1 MTMKSLAPADQEIA
15 DKALHWQVLSL
26 PAGLRAAVLKGMAD
40 RSEIALPD
48 FHEPGYTLSFIN
60 YKGDVRIRSAAKEQP
75 ASPGL
80 ALMSLAGRPMV
91 FRTGSAV
98 PFAALVLFIPHGWS
112 SLFLGNNAQFR
123 KIEQLLE
130 EESNIITC
138 RLGRRQLSLL
148 SSSLSVGEG
157 KGMPSSLNPGGGK
170 VTSTSLSP
178 GGGKV
183 TPTSPNPGGGK
194 TLSSNLSPGRGEG
207 LLNMQNSALALLE
220 YFLCNRH
227 RSLLGVSP
235 VSDIENEDDLSL
247 IREVESYISEYYCS
261 DTFTVDSILKKT
273 YTSYHRLNFLFKSIH
288 GMTISEYIRN
298 KRIEKS
304 KEMIADNVKSISQ
317 IAYEIGYSSISNYI
331 LAFKKVYQITPG
343 KYKKQMDSMA

>member
-1 MTMKSLAPADQEIA
+1 MTMKFQDPDQEIA
-15 DKALHWQVLSL
+15 AKALQWQVLSL
-26 PAGLRAAVLKGMAD
+26 PVGLKAAILKGQAD
-40 RSEIALPD
+40 RMDLPLPN
-48 FHEPGYTLSFIN
+48 FREEGNTISFIN
-60 YKGDVRIRSAAKEQP
+60 YKGDVRIGTGHRPGDKEQP

-80 ALMSLAGRPMV
+80 GLMTVAGRPMS
-91 FRTGSAV
+91 FRTGASV
-98 PFAALVLFIPHGWS
+98 PFAALVLFVPNGWVQ
-112 SLFLGNNAQFR
+112 LFMGANTPFR
-123 KIEQLLE
+123 KIEQQLE
-130 EESNIITC
+130 EETNIITC

-148 SSSLSVGEG
+148 SATLSASGESGLSLLSV
-157 KGMPSSLNPGGGK
+157 
-170 VTSTSLSP
+170 
-178 GGGKV
+178 
-183 TPTSPNPGGGK
+183 
-194 TLSSNLSPGRGEG
+194 
-207 LLNMQNSALALLE
+207 QNNALALLE
-220 YFLCNRH
+220 YFVCNRH

-235 VSDIENEDDLSL
+235 TSDIENEDDLSL
-247 IREVESYISEYYCS
+247 IREVESYISEFYCS

-343 KYKKQMDSMA
+343 KYKKQIDSLA

>member
-1 MTMKSLAPADQEIA
+1 MKFQDPDQEKPI
-15 DKALHWQVLSL
+15 KALQVFSL
-26 PAGLRAAVLKGMAD
+26 PIGLRAAVLKGTID
-40 RSEIALPD
+40 RQEIVLPD
-48 FHEPGYTLSFIN
+48 FHEDGVTISFIN
-60 YKGDVRIRSAAKEQP
+60 YKGDVRIGTGNRPGDKEQP

-80 ALMSLAGRPMV
+80 GLISAAGRPMS
-91 FRTGSAV
+91 FRTGPSVA
-98 PFAALVLFIPHGWS
+98 FAALVLFIPKGWS
-112 SLFLGNNAQFR
+112 HHFLGANTPFR
-123 KIEQLLE
+123 KLEQQLE
-130 EESNIITC
+130 EGANIVTC
-138 RLGRRQLSLL
+138 RLGRRQLSQLSAALNVAGDKSFSGLNIAGERSASGLNVTGERSLL
-148 SSSLSVGEG
+148 GFDTSGEKPLS
-157 KGMPSSLNPGGGK
+157 
-170 VTSTSLSP
+170 
-178 GGGKV
+178 
-183 TPTSPNPGGGK
+183 
-194 TLSSNLSPGRGEG
+194 
-207 LLNMQNSALALLE
+207 LLNLQNSALALLE

-235 VSDIENEDDLSL
+235 TADIENEDDLSL

-343 KYKKQMDSMA
+343 KYKKQIDSLA

>member
-1 MTMKSLAPADQEIA
+1 MKSQDPDQQKT
-15 DKALHWQVLSL
+15 DMALHWQVFSL
-26 PAGLRAAVLKGMAD
+26 PVGLRVAVLKESAD
-40 RSEIALPD
+40 RMDLALPD
-48 FHEPGYTLSFIN
+48 FHEKGFTLTFIN
-60 YKGDVRIRSAAKEQP
+60 YKGDLRIRASHRPEDVEQP

-80 ALMSLAGRPMV
+80 GLMSVAGRNMH
-91 FRTGSAV
+91 FRSAG
-98 PFAALVLFIPHGWS
+98 PISFTAMVLFIPTDWIG
-112 SLFLGNNAQFR
+112 LFLGGNPQFR
-123 KIEQLLE
+123 KIEQVLE
-130 EESNIITC
+130 EEANIITC

-148 SSSLSVGEG
+148 SSVLGVLHDRDNNLLSV
-157 KGMPSSLNPGGGK
+157 
-170 VTSTSLSP
+170 
-178 GGGKV
+178 
-183 TPTSPNPGGGK
+183 
-194 TLSSNLSPGRGEG
+194 
-207 LLNMQNSALALLE
+207 QNNTLALLE

-227 RSLLGVSP
+227 RSLLGVNP
-235 VSDIENEDDLSL
+235 TSDIENEDDLSL

-304 KEMIADNVKSISQ
+304 KEMIAANAKSISQ

-343 KYKKQMDSMA
+343 KYKKQIDSMA

>member
-1 MTMKSLAPADQEIA
+1 MKFQDPDQEKPI
-15 DKALHWQVLSL
+15 KALHWQVLSL
-26 PAGLRAAVLKGMAD
+26 PVGLQAGVWKGTAD
-40 RSEIALPD
+40 RTELSLPD
-48 FHEPGYTLSFIN
+48 FQEEGVTISFIN
-60 YKGDVRIRSAAKEQP
+60 YKGDVRIGTGHRPGDKEHP

-80 ALMSLAGRPMV
+80 GLISSAGRPMS
-91 FRTGSAV
+91 FRTGASV
-98 PFAALVLFIPHGWS
+98 SFAALVLFIPKGWS
-112 SLFLGNNAQFR
+112 QHFLGANTPFR
-123 KIEQLLE
+123 KLEQQLE
-130 EESNIITC
+130 EGANIVTC
-138 RLGRRQLSLL
+138 RLGRRQLSQL
-148 SSSLSVGEG
+148 SSALNIAPNTTGE
-157 KGMPSSLNPGGGK
+157 KPIS
-170 VTSTSLSP
+170 
-178 GGGKV
+178 
-183 TPTSPNPGGGK
+183 
-194 TLSSNLSPGRGEG
+194 
-207 LLNMQNSALALLE
+207 LLNLQNSSLALLE
-220 YFLCNRH
+220 FFLCNRH

-235 VSDIENEDDLSL
+235 TADIENEDDLSL

-343 KYKKQMDSMA
+343 KYKKQIDSLV